1 MKEQEL
7 FFTCCVEPPKNDDG
21 GIFLST
27 NPTHEALMLIHVTLA
42 YLWCQVGCRYASV
55 QMHAAIQQG
64 EEFSRPTY
72 CHPVSEQ

>member
-1 MKEQEL
+1 
-7 FFTCCVEPPKNDDG
+7 
-21 GIFLST
+21 
-27 NPTHEALMLIHVTLA
+27 MLIHVTLA